1 MCSMC
6 SLAEDSFRNANMLL
20 AQAQNVSTIHPILF
34 NISAWTKVADSLPC
48 QRQSNEGGYK
58 GCKYNFV
65 RFL

>member
-34 NISAWTKVADSLPC
+34 NMSAWTKVADSLPC
-48 QRQSNEGGYK
+48 QQQSNEAG
-58 GCKYNFV
+58 
-65 RFL
+65 